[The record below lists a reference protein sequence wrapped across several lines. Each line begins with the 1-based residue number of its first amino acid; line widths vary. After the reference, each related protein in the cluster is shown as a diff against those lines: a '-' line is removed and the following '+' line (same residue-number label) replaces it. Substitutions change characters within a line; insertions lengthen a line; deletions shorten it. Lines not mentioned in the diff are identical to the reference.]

1 MSAKTVT
8 TFLLS
13 SLVYSTTHAFVPLDV
28 HPPIDNNDIQ
38 PLPSEFDTVHWIPI
52 ATLAPL
58 SHIPSPAS
66 SVSTPTPSPLEEEN
80 EYHIL
85 PLGLDA
91 NAVPELKVRQVTGQG
106 VAAAAPTAI
115 NQISPITT
123 YYINSEV
130 AVGVFTQVPVVYTQT
145 FAPIPDQWT
154 SAGPGTIGLGTISG
168 TVGQVRSK
176 RSLPTQ
182 APLAQGYTV
191 KEGNG
196 NANERHAGGQENTS
210 WMEKLKK
217 AGKEMMELLS
227 NKETEKPT
235 MQQEEHG
242 VLLDEDAELPATT
255 YVDAVLPE
263 KEQEKAD
270 LLLATNDARRAVHA
284 GTLAV
289 LAVGIATICVSYL

>member
-1 MSAKTVT
+1 MSTKTVT

-13 SLVYSTTHAFVPLDV
+13 SLIYSTTRAFVPLDI
-28 HPPIDNNDIQ
+28 HPPIDNDDIQ

-58 SHIPSPAS
+58 SIIPSPAS
-66 SVSTPTPSPLEEEN
+66 SVPTPTPSPVKEEN
-80 EYHIL
+80 DYHIL

-182 APLAQGYTV
+182 APLAEGHTM
-191 KEGNG
+191 KEGSG
-196 NANERHAGGQENTS
+196 NTNERHTGGPETTP

-227 NKETEKPT
+227 NKEMGKPT
-235 MQQEEHG
+235 MGQEEHA
-242 VLLDEDAELPATT
+242 VLLDEGAELSATT
-255 YVDAVLPE
+255 YVDALPPE
-263 KEQEKAD
+263 KEQEEAD
-270 LLLATNDARRAVHA
+270 SLLATNDARRAAHA

-289 LAVGIATICVSYL
+289 LAVGIATMCVSHL